1 MYTQKTQKVNY
12 SWLML
17 PAVFLLLVISGTW
30 IFANGPIWAADEQG
44 EHQEYPDRAGREALR
59 LWYERE
65 RDRAMASAARRY
77 WDYWL
82 LWPPR
87 RYLWRAPYYPPYLYP
102 SQHPYPYS
110 YPYSY
115 YYPPSYYAAPQMG
128 PPPPYY
134 VYPGIP
140 EKHGGHGG

>member
-17 PAVFLLLVISGTW
+17 PAVFLLLFIAGTW
-30 IFANGPIWAADEQG
+30 IFSTGPIWAADEQG
-44 EHQEYPDRAGREALR
+44 EYQEYPDRSGREALR
-59 LWYERE
+59 LWSERE
-65 RDRAMASAARRY
+65 RDRAMAAAARRY

-82 LWPPR
+82 LWPPQ
-87 RYLWRAPYYPPYLYP
+87 RYLWRPPYYPR
-102 SQHPYPYS
+102 HPYPPLYPHPYSYS

-115 YYPPSYYAAPQMG
+115 YYPPPYYAAPPMG

-134 VYPGIP
+134 AYPGVT
-140 EKHGGHGG
+140 EKPKD